1 MMNPEIT
8 KAVSFTRMVLTPSP
22 RARSSSSLIAR
33 SWRPNREPQI
43 AQASTAA
50 PTAMSR
56 AA

>member
-1 MMNPEIT
+1 MMKPEIT
-8 KAVSFTRMVLTPSP
+8 KAVSLTRMVLTPSP

-50 PTAMSR
+50 TTAMSS
-56 AA
+56 AV